1 MLPPAMFVESYSPT
15 KLKISTNKKNKL
27 KVVYVHPFHSGLGAQ
42 PVVRYSKSRPI
53 ELGSGELIEFP
64 IAEISKARYV
74 TSRL

>member
-1 MLPPAMFVESYSPT
+1 MFVESYSPI
-15 KLKISTNKKNKL
+15 KLKISTNKKGNKL
-27 KVVYVHPFHSGLGAQ
+27 KVVYVHLGAQ

-53 ELGSGELIEFP
+53 ELGSGERGELIEFP